1 MEADASDEH
10 PSDELPGERSSEQH
24 YGAGPEAAS
33 HIADYSFLFDPSV
46 QPISVQLTVH
56 GAAKHLD
63 FGLAMVVTGYMA
75 GEKTLVCA
83 YHTMGSTLDLS
94 MAKCLLM
101 LSQCLLMLSQ
111 CLLMLSQCLL
121 ILSQCLLML
130 FQCLLPLS
138 QCLLML
144 SQCWLMLSQCL
155 VLLSQCWLLLDSSG
169 CCHCRSAC

>member
-94 MAKCLLM
+94 KAQLRRIWSKITGEGGELVIVQVQLPSDRHIAKGLGQGAELIVAPLLR
-101 LSQCLLMLSQ
+101 LGVGALTAALTAPLR
-111 CLLMLSQCLL
+111 LTTAVP
-121 ILSQCLLML
+121 
-130 FQCLLPLS
+130 LLP
-138 QCLLML
+138 
-144 SQCWLMLSQCL
+144 
-155 VLLSQCWLLLDSSG
+155 
-169 CCHCRSAC
+169 